1 MKLEKKVTQ
10 FDETGIVSL
19 KNYSFMKNVNSTQKF
34 SKQMPKTKNPRSA
47 KYSITKPRNYISILK
62 IKEPTIF
69 YGDKEDPN
77 RMIFGISFST
87 SMQTVMEEVYDYPV
101 FSFIAEFGG
110 ALGLFLGFSFM
121 MFWDVAENILKKIT
135 AVNK

>member
-1 MKLEKKVTQ
+1 M
-10 FDETGIVSL
+10 
-19 KNYSFMKNVNSTQKF
+19 
-34 SKQMPKTKNPRSA
+34 
-47 KYSITKPRNYISILK
+47 IS
-62 IKEPTIF
+62 
-69 YGDKEDPN
+69 YGDQEDPN
-77 RMIFGISFST
+77 KMIFGISFST